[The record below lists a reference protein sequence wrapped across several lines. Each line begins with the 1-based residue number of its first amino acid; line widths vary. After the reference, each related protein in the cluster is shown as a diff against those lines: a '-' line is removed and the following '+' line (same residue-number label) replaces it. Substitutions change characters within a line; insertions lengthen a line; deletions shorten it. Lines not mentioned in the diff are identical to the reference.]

1 MARSLVAMMLMLAS
15 LPALGAVTPVATASA
30 AALPLAPAW
39 AVPQTVLDL
48 RTFVLKIDDGDDDG
62 TGTCDFR
69 LVEERRLT
77 AWNDELR
84 QIGVRGDN
92 SLSIAG
98 LALTNWH
105 NLNATF
111 DLETFCTRT
120 REEVPGFVRSHVLP
134 VLNM

>member
-1 MARSLVAMMLMLAS
+1 MLK
-15 LPALGAVTPVATASA
+15 T
-30 AALPLAPAW
+30 
-39 AVPQTVLDL
+39 
-48 RTFVLKIDDGDDDG
+48 DDGDDDG

-69 LVEERRLT
+69 LVEEQRLT

-92 SLSIAG
+92 SLCIAG

-105 NLNATF
+105 NPNATF

-120 REEVPGFVRSHVLP
+120 REEVLGFVRSHVP
-134 VLNM
+134 PALNM